1 MSVQNLWP
9 LAFLILI
16 PVIIFLY
23 ILKEKAK
30 DETFSSTM
38 LWQEIYKNLEA
49 KTPFEKLKH
58 NILMYLQILTM
69 LLLIFALMA
78 PVLKRGGHTTENA
91 IIVVDNSASMQHI
104 YDGDDTSLKT
114 AIKEASAVID
124 GFSESATVTLISCGS
139 EAKVIY
145 QGSDKLTL
153 KNRLKKMEPTNEVGD
168 LNLASAM
175 VQSLAG
181 KLENV
186 EIYCYTD
193 TDFDVS
199 SWTGKKK
206 DQSIYVK
213 NLYSAENNVSM
224 DYVNYAVEDEGV
236 NALCKITNYG
246 KEEATED
253 VSLYAGS
260 ELLDVQNVTIPAG
273 EDTVVYFE
281 TQEISTGV
289 LNDALYPDNQNEKA
303 VILKAELSRKDGLIA
318 DNVQSIVLENET
330 EKRTLLLSKGNVF
343 LEKALGLSDS
353 VTVFKSDSADVLTQ
367 KEDSYDLYV
376 FDSVEALLGAT
387 DTADSSNRKFDLSNF
402 PEHASFLILDQTG
415 FLDTDWIE
423 KSGEQKDCVLHF
435 AKHDYTTYL
444 DNNSFGIT
452 KTNIYTLPNWAK
464 PLVVT
469 SDNQIAGYVGEIA
482 GHQVAV
488 LGFDIHNS
496 DVALTTTFPI
506 LISQLTDGLLQVK
519 DTTGLVDNFPSQA
532 ESNVTPVS
540 ESEQLG
546 NMNQKKTGGRT
557 IRNWL
562 LLLAIAFLFIEWITY
577 IKQVRTSKWKSF
589 LAVRGLVLVLIICS
603 IMGLSVTLPGRKAQT
618 IFLMDVSDSMSGNVE
633 DMTAYLKEVAH
644 TMPEKNEMAI
654 VAFGKDT
661 AVDQFL
667 SDDVSFS
674 EFTTKP
680 ITVATNIQNAV
691 ETASYLFDEHV
702 SKRLVLVTDGSEND
716 GSMSLAASSLKAA
729 DVELITIPMEDS
741 VGGQS
746 EVYIDGL
753 KTPSIIHVGDHYNV
767 SVSVTS
773 NVETDAVLTLYSGRI
788 TKGQQSVHVT
798 KGNNQFVFEDVGEDG
813 TIAQYKAVI
822 EPSEDTIAKNNTYVS
837 YAQIDAP
844 PRVLL
849 VEGSDGEASEFEKVL
864 TAANVNYET
873 VNPKGV
879 PISVSQ
885 LNQYKAVITLDVYY
899 DDLRAGFDNSL
910 ESFVKDFGGGYIA
923 IGGENA
929 YALGG
934 YKNTPLEEILP
945 VKMDLEGE
953 KEIPKMA
960 MTMVID
966 QSGSMTSPAQDN
978 TSMTGLD
985 LAKQAAI
992 AGVEEIRPTDE
1003 IGVLAFDDKY
1013 HWTVPITGASDL
1025 DSIKDKISSIGYGGG
1040 TSIYPA
1046 LNEAYQ
1052 KIAKSDA
1059 KIKHIILLTDGQD
1072 EYRQYGPLLK
1082 QINDDG
1088 VTVST
1093 VAVGKDSDTLTLQ
1106 NIAEVC
1112 GGRYYYTDVNNSIP
1126 RIFAQEVYLS
1136 TNTYKVNEEFYPT
1149 VTSNNVILDGVTEG
1163 GVPAF
1168 LGYVATTAKPTADV
1182 LLTTHKE
1189 DPLLATWQCGLG
1201 RTVAFTSDGDMKW
1214 TADCANWENYPV
1226 LWSNIINYVITDTSF
1241 GEDSLE
1247 VTKSGAGAKIHYET
1261 KEYDKN
1267 TRITAVV
1274 TDDAGNSKEVTLDAL
1289 KPGAFE
1295 IELAMDDVGIFSINL
1310 RKNSGTEKG
1319 SEIVKSYNTA
1329 FANQYSPEYQF
1340 SDSVDQ
1346 LEAFVKQCDGQLLTL
1361 QDNIWKTKTKTQRTK
1376 KSLTI
1381 LFLILAMLL
1390 FLVDIVMRR
1399 FSLDPFAGISKMVA
1413 NAKQKWEMKKER
1425 KQAKKAGQRAT
1436 ALQSNSTQSTDK
1448 NDVSLTSDIH
1458 KDEVVKKAAEN
1469 SKTATTG
1476 SDPGAKKTPKQDK
1489 KQKKVE
1495 NAKVNQPEKL
1505 DMNQLLKKQQ
1515 ERK

>member
-78 PVLKRGGHTTENA
+78 PVLKRGGHATENA
-91 IIVVDNSASMQHI
+91 IIVVDNSASMQHL
-104 YDGDDTSLKT
+104 YDGDDTSLDA

-139 EAKVIY
+139 EANVVY

-153 KNRLKKMEPTNEVGD
+153 KNRLKKIEPTNAVGD
-168 LNLASAM
+168 LNLALSM
-175 VQSLAG
+175 VQSLAD

-193 TDFDVS
+193 TDFAVAD
-199 SWTGKKK
+199 WTGKKE
-206 DQSIYVK
+206 DQSLYVK
-213 NLYSAENNVSM
+213 DLSSKQNNVAV
-224 DYVNYAVEDEGV
+224 DYVNYAVQEEGL
-236 NALCKITNYG
+236 NALCKVTNYG
-246 KEEATED
+246 KEAVTED
-253 VSLYAGS
+253 VSLYVGS
-260 ELLDVQNVTIPAG
+260 ELLDVQNVSIPAG
-273 EDTVVYFE
+273 EDTVVYFAAQD
-281 TQEISTGV
+281 TSTGV
-289 LNDALYPDNQNEKA
+289 LHEALYPDKQNGKA
-303 VILKAELSRKDGLIA
+303 TILKAELSRKDGLIA
-318 DNVQSIVLENET
+318 DNVQSIVVENET
-330 EKRTLLLSKGNVF
+330 EKRALLLSKGNVF
-343 LEKALGLSDS
+343 LEKALGLSDT
-353 VTVFKSDSADVLTQ
+353 VTVFKSDSTDVLSQ
-367 KEDSYDLYV
+367 KDDSYDLYV
-376 FDSVEALLGAT
+376 VDSMESLLGA
-387 DTADSSNRKFDLSNF
+387 DQGSDAKFKLSDF
-402 PEHASFLILDQTG
+402 PENASFLILDQTA
-415 FLDTDWIE
+415 FLDTDWVE
-423 KSGEQKDCVLHF
+423 KTGEQKDCVLHF
-435 AKHDYTTYL
+435 AKHDYTNYL
-444 DNNSFGIT
+444 DSNSFGIT
-452 KTNIYTLPNWAK
+452 KTNLYTLPAWAK

-469 SDNQIAGYVGEIA
+469 SDNQVAGYVGEIE
-482 GHQVAV
+482 GHQIAV

-506 LISQLTDGLLQVK
+506 FISQLTDGLLMVT
-519 DTTGLVDNFPSQA
+519 DTTGLVDNFPSQS

-540 ESEQLG
+540 EAEQLG
-546 NMNQKKTGGRT
+546 KMDQKKTGGRT

-562 LLLAIAFLFIEWITY
+562 LLLAIVFLLLEWIAY
-577 IKQVRTSKWKSF
+577 IKQVRTSKWKQF
-589 LAVRGLVLVLIICS
+589 LAVRGAVLILVILS
-603 IMGLSVTLPGRKAQT
+603 MMGLSITMPGRKAQT
-618 IFLMDVSDSMSGNVE
+618 IFLMDVSDSMAGNID
-633 DMTAYLKEVAH
+633 DMTAYLKEVAN

-667 SDDVSFS
+667 SDDVSFG

-680 ITVATNIQNAV
+680 VSVATNIQNAV

-702 SKRLVLVTDGSEND
+702 SKRLVLVTDGSENE
-716 GSMSLAASSLKAA
+716 GAMSLAASSLKAA
-729 DVELITIPMEDS
+729 DVELLTIPMEDS
-741 VGGQS
+741 VGGQK

-753 KTPSIIHVGDHYNV
+753 KTPNIIHVGDHYNV

-788 TKGQQSVHVT
+788 TKGQQNVHVT
-798 KGNNQFVFEDVGEDG
+798 KGSNQFVFEDVGEDG

-822 EPSEDTIAKNNTYVS
+822 EPNEDTIAKNNTYVS
-837 YAQIDAP
+837 FAQIDAP
-844 PRVLL
+844 ARVLL
-849 VEGSDGEASEFEKVL
+849 VEGRPGEAAEFEKVL
-864 TAANVNYET
+864 TAANVNFET

-879 PISVSQ
+879 PVSVSQ

-899 DDLRAGFDNSL
+899 DDLRTGFDTAL
-910 ESFVKDFGGGYIA
+910 ENYVKEFGGGYIA

-960 MTMVID
+960 MAMVID
-966 QSGSMTSPAQDN
+966 QSGSMCSSASDN

-985 LAKQAAI
+985 LAKQAALE
-992 AGVEEIRPTDE
+992 GVDQIRPTDE
-1003 IGVLAFDDKY
+1003 VGVLAFDDKY

-1025 DSIKDKISSIGYGGG
+1025 DDIKNKISSIGYGGG

-1052 KIAKSDA
+1052 KIKQSDA
-1059 KIKHIILLTDGQD
+1059 KLKHIILLTDGQD
-1072 EYRQYGPLLK
+1072 EFRQYDPLLGS
-1082 QINDDG
+1082 INNDG
-1088 VTVST
+1088 ITVST
-1093 VAVGKDSDTLTLQ
+1093 VAVGGEADTTTLQ
-1106 NIAEVC
+1106 NIASVC
-1112 GGRYYYTDVNNSIP
+1112 GGRYYFTDVNNSIP

-1136 TNTYKVNEEFYPT
+1136 TNTYKINEEFYPT
-1149 VTSNNVILDGVTEG
+1149 ITSNNVILDGVTDQ

-1168 LGYVATTAKPTADV
+1168 LGYVATTPKPTADV
-1182 LLTTHKE
+1182 ILTTHRE

-1201 RTVAFTSDGDMKW
+1201 RTVAFTSDGDMRW
-1214 TADCANWENYPV
+1214 TADCANWENYPA
-1226 LWSNIINYVITDTSF
+1226 LWSNIVNYVITDTSF

-1247 VTKSGAGAKIHYET
+1247 VTKSGSGAKVHYET
-1261 KEYDKN
+1261 KEYDKD
-1267 TRITAVV
+1267 TKITAVV
-1274 TDDAGNSKEVTLDAL
+1274 TDDAGNSKEITLDAL

-1295 IELAMDDVGIFSINL
+1295 TELDMDDVGIFSINL
-1310 RKNSGTEKG
+1310 RKNGKDAEV
-1319 SEIVKSYNTA
+1319 VKSYNTA

-1340 SDSVDQ
+1340 TDSEDQ
-1346 LEAFVKQCDGQLLTL
+1346 LTSFVKQCDGEMITL
-1361 QDNIWKTKTKTQRTK
+1361 KDNIWKAKTKTQRTK

-1390 FLVDIVMRR
+1390 FLADIIIRR
-1399 FSLDPFAGISKMVA
+1399 FSLNPFAGIQKVFA
-1413 NAKQKWEMKKER
+1413 NAKRKKVAKKEKRLATKQVAGENADKMQLNNDNAGTTETR
-1425 KQAKKAGQRAT
+1425 KSDANVTKTSDQSERVGSAKTASAQKVTKKVAKENKKTKKAESQ
-1436 ALQSNSTQSTDK
+1436 
-1448 NDVSLTSDIH
+1448 
-1458 KDEVVKKAAEN
+1458 KA
-1469 SKTATTG
+1469 
-1476 SDPGAKKTPKQDK
+1476 
-1489 KQKKVE
+1489 
-1495 NAKVNQPEKL
+1495 NQPEKL